1 MKHLNTKYFCIKNF
15 FIILFLIHGFN
26 IFSQINH
33 EDSTDYFEYL
43 KLNISLGN
51 DIRGKTVSGFNAN
64 GKNGASFTDNDL
76 RSKTTFINFWF
87 EACAPCVAE
96 FQALEK
102 FYNNNKS
109 REKFQFVSIT
119 FEADSTIER
128 IRKKN
133 NLSYPIYH
141 LSIDSCRKII
151 GRLGYPATFI
161 VNKNLEIVYATG
173 GGPTDP
179 KIADKYLNYFVQAEL
194 VKQLK

>member
-1 MKHLNTKYFCIKNF
+1 MSTKYIGIKIF
-15 FIILFLIHGFN
+15 STILLLIQGVN
-26 IFSQINH
+26 IFSQISH
-33 EDSTDYFEYL
+33 EDSTNYFGYL
-43 KLNISLGN
+43 QLNISLGN
-51 DIRGKTVSGFNAN
+51 DVRGKTVPGFNAN
-64 GKNGASFTDNDL
+64 GKNGVLFTDDDL
-76 RSKTTFINFWF
+76 RSKITVINFWF
-87 EACAPCVAE
+87 EACAPCLAE

-109 REKFQFVSIT
+109 RENFQFVSIT
-119 FEADSTIER
+119 FEGDSTIER

-133 NLSYPIYH
+133 NLTYPIYR
-141 LSIDSCRKII
+141 LSIDSCRTII

-161 VNKNLEIVYATG
+161 VNKNLEIVYASG